1 MSSSWEMVVEQNC
14 YKLEAMAGIL
24 HLMASSKEYTEGSEE
39 REEMYI
45 LLCDTVREVYGN
57 LLDLIEEPEG
67 EILMQEQN
75 QIMEVLEKL
84 SSDQKEHT
92 AKE

>member
-1 MSSSWEMVVEQNC
+1 MVVEQNC

-24 HLMASSKEYTEGSEE
+24 YLMASSKEYTEGSEE

-45 LLCDTVREVYGN
+45 LLCDTIREVYGN

-67 EILMQEQN
+67 EILVEEQN
-75 QIMEVLEKL
+75 QIIDVLRNL
-84 SSDQKEHT
+84 SYNTSIMHGTGGDERY
-92 AKE
+92 